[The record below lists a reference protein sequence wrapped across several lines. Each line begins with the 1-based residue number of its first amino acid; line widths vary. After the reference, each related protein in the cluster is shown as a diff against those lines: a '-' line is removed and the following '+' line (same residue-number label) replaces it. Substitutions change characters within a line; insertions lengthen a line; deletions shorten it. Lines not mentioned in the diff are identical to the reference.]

1 MHREDS
7 RELNAS
13 TNGQEWIA
21 DPVNFGRRYLG
32 PLLELLLGWV
42 LLVYGV
48 LRLLGRVQA
57 EQRWRYVGGSLAL
70 TVGGCFWG
78 TLVADCE
85 ARGNHHKQGG
95 GQVET
100 TPHRR
105 NCAGH
110 QPLWLQRAGGNPRSG
125 GLRRCP
131 SGTATGFWQSAGRSP
146 GSRPAGPALGHRR

>member
-13 TNGQEWIA
+13 TSVQEWID
-21 DPVNFGRRYLG
+21 DPVTFGRRYLG

-70 TVGGCFWG
+70 TVGG
-78 TLVADCE
+78 L
-85 ARGNHHKQGG
+85 
-95 GQVET
+95 
-100 TPHRR
+100 
-105 NCAGH
+105 
-110 QPLWLQRAGGNPRSG
+110 L
-125 GLRRCP
+125 
-131 SGTATGFWQSAGRSP
+131 
-146 GSRPAGPALGHRR
+146 LGHACSRL